1 MSPRPRPKSQHG
13 DAQKRARILR
23 ATVSVV
29 SSRGLASAP
38 MSLIARRAG
47 VAAGTIYYYFR
58 GKDDLLRQVYLHVKA
73 NPAEAIKDSLP
84 ASGGLRELLHAV
96 WHGMV
101 GYYLAHSAE
110 FTYLGLFENSRLFT
124 GDIKRD
130 AMKSFAPLLAM
141 VEAGVARGELRAMP
155 TEMFVALIHGFAV
168 ELCKQHLH
176 GVLTVNRRLLEQG
189 FEACWRAIAAA

>member
-1 MSPRPRPKSQHG
+1 
-13 DAQKRARILR
+13 
-23 ATVSVV
+23 
-29 SSRGLASAP
+29 

-73 NPAEAIKDSLP
+73 NPAEAIRDLLP
-84 ASGGLRELLHAV
+84 ARGDLRDLLRAV

-101 GYYLAHSAE
+101 GYYLQHSAE

-124 GDIKRD
+124 GEIKRD
-130 AMKSFAPLLAM
+130 AMKSFAPLLAIM
-141 VEAGVARGELRAMP
+141 EAGVTRGELRPIPREVM
-155 TEMFVALIHGFAV
+155 VALIHGFAV

-176 GVLTVNRRLLEQG
+176 GVLTVDHRVLDQA
-189 FEACWRAIAAA
+189 FEICWRAIAAA